1 MRLEPRPVESPR
13 WSLTP
18 APLRHVYE
26 STWNLYRS
34 CAHIAG
40 VNDITADN
48 LLPDQ
53 QQSTHHGPKEALP
66 KLMLGAIGVVYGDI
80 GTSPLYAMKESFLGP
95 HPLTVDRLH
104 IFGVLSLIF
113 WSLMLIVTTK
123 YVAVAMRAD
132 NKGEGG
138 SFALLSLIARNLGHK
153 KWAPTLVILGVLAT
167 CLFYGDAMITPAIS
181 VLSAVEGLTIAE
193 APLQPLVIPISI
205 AILVGLFLVQSRG
218 TAKVG
223 VLFGPVILVYL
234 AVLAGLGL
242 ANIMAHP
249 EIVGALSPT
258 WAVKFFLVN
267 PKLAFLA
274 LGSVFLA
281 VTGAETLY
289 ADMGHFG
296 RKAIGFSWLSLVYPC
311 LTINYLG
318 QGALLLGHPAAAENP
333 FYLMAPDS
341 LRLPLVFIATAAT
354 IIASQAVISGAF
366 SVTHQ
371 AVQLGFLPRLKTEHT
386 SAKAA
391 GQIYIPAVN
400 WGLLAMVIVLVLGF
414 RESGKLASAYGIA
427 VTGTML
433 ITTMMLAVLLFQ
445 VWRWN
450 RLLASV
456 VIGLF
461 FVVDSAYFASNITK
475 IPDGGW
481 FPLLVAAVSFTVLT
495 TWAKGRQL
503 MRQRLSEA
511 ALPLTVFIKSVA
523 TSVHRVRGTSVFLA
537 TSAETVP
544 AALLHNLKH
553 NQVLHSRVLVL
564 NVKVEEVP
572 HVSIDKRLEV
582 HDAGHGFYRVIL
594 HYGYMEEVDIP
605 RDLEKID
612 TCGEPFT
619 MMSTSFFLGRQKLIA
634 SKRHAGM
641 ALWRE
646 KLFAWMLKN
655 SESAMEFFKLPTNRV
670 VELGSQL
677 QI

>member
-1 MRLEPRPVESPR
+1 
-13 WSLTP
+13 
-18 APLRHVYE
+18 
-26 STWNLYRS
+26 
-34 CAHIAG
+34 
-40 VNDITADN
+40 VNEITADN
-48 LLPDQ
+48 MLPADTAA
-53 QQSTHHGPKEALP
+53 THHGPREALP

-80 GTSPLYAMKESFLGP
+80 GTSPLYAMQESFLGP

-113 WSLMLIVTTK
+113 WSLMLIVTVK

-132 NKGEGG
+132 NRGEGG
-138 SFALLSLIARNLGHK
+138 SFALLSLIARNLAGK
-153 KWAPTLVILGVLAT
+153 KWTASLIILGVLAT

-181 VLSAVEGLTIAE
+181 VLSAVEGLKIVE
-193 APLQPLVIPISI
+193 PGLQPAVIPISI

-223 VLFGPVILVYL
+223 TLFGPVILVYL
-234 AVLAGLGL
+234 AALAGLGIT
-242 ANIMAHP
+242 NIFAHP
-249 EIVGALSPT
+249 EIVAALSPS
-258 WAVKFFLVN
+258 WAMKFFFLN

-296 RKAIGFSWLSLVYPC
+296 RRAIGWSWLTLVYPC
-311 LTINYLG
+311 LTLNYLG

-333 FYLMAPDS
+333 FYLMAPDWA
-341 LRLPLVFIATAAT
+341 RLPLMLIATAAT

-371 AVQLGFLPRLKTEHT
+371 AIQLGFLPRLKTQHT
-386 SAKAA
+386 SEKAL

-400 WGLLAMVIVLVLGF
+400 WGLLFMVTVLVVGF
-414 RESGKLASAYGIA
+414 RESGRLASAYGIA

-433 ITTMMLAVLLFQ
+433 ITTVMLGVLVFQ

-450 RLLASV
+450 RVLATAT
-456 VIGLF
+456 IGLF
-461 FVVDSAYFASNITK
+461 LLVDGTYFASNITK

-481 FPLLVAAVSFTVLT
+481 FPLLVAAISFTVLT
-495 TWAKGRQL
+495 TWAKGRAL
-503 MRQRLSEA
+503 MRARLQES
-511 ALPLTVFIKSVA
+511 ALPLPVFVKSVA
-523 TSVHRVRGTSVFLA
+523 ANVHRVRGTSVFLS
-537 TSAETVP
+537 TSADAVP

-553 NQVLHSRVLVL
+553 NQVLHQRVLIL
-564 NVKVEEVP
+564 NVKVEELP
-572 HVSIDKRLEV
+572 HVSAENRIEV

-605 RDLEKID
+605 RDLALTH
-612 TCGEPFT
+612 TCGEPFN
-619 MMSTSFFLGRQKLIA
+619 MMSTSFFLGRQKLVA
-634 SKRHAGM
+634 AKKAPGM

-646 KLFAWMLKN
+646 KLFAWMLKS
-655 SESAMEFFKLPTNRV
+655 SESAMEFFRLPTNRV
-670 VELGSQL
+670 IELGSQL